1 MKFLN
6 DIKIF
11 LFSVKVGEDEFGNQ
25 YYEDKK
31 TYDGKRKKRFVRY
44 KGIVESSKV
53 PPMWHAWLHHVENK
67 KPRKI
72 RKSYEWEK
80 SHLPNLTGTIYAN
93 RPEGSLA
100 KSGKRQKSYADY
112 ESWNPEN
119 KLR

>member
-53 PPMWHAWLHHVENK
+53 PPMWHAWLHHVEEAPPQTDVS
-67 KPRKI
+67 KPSWSKNH
-72 RKSYEWEK
+72 S
-80 SHLPNLTGTIYAN
+80 PNLTGT
-93 RPEGSLA
+93 PF
-100 KSGKRQKSYADY
+100 SYEYKLD
-112 ESWNPEN
+112 ESIN
-119 KLR
+119 KKDKKTSIWKPDE

>member
-6 DIKIF
+6 DLKIL
-11 LFSVKVGEDEFGNQ
+11 LFSIKVGEDEYGNQ

-44 KGIVESSKV
+44 NGIVESSKV

-67 KPRKI
+67 KPKKN
-72 RKSYEWEK
+72 RKSYEWKK

-93 RPEGSLA
+93 RPEGSLF
-100 KSGKRQKSYADY
+100 KSGERQKSHADY
-112 ESWNPEN
+112 ESWNPN
-119 KLR
+119 N